1 MRSLTVFR
9 LRWMAL
15 SLLCWISFP
24 VLAQDL
30 TGTWKGDLIKDNTFR
45 EVDRNF
51 KMTWEI
57 VQVDREVFGIVYFF
71 PQDTKAGDQANA
83 WYTWYGKQSKKQP
96 FPFAFIQGRYIEGL
110 GTSPV
115 YQFNIR
121 IDSTAEGEVLV
132 GKWFTQLEPLNT
144 LERSM
149 GVFRMQKV
157 SNRVSDKLWLKRKEK
172 AILEKLG
179 QLEAN

>member
-1 MRSLTVFR
+1 MRSLTYTR
-9 LRWMAL
+9 LRFIAAILL
-15 SLLCWISFP
+15 SWVLVP
-24 VLAQDL
+24 VFAQDL
-30 TGTWKGDLIKDNTFR
+30 TGTWKGDLVKDNTFR
-45 EVDRNF
+45 EVDRAY

-57 VQVDREVFGIVYFF
+57 VQVEREVYGIVYFF
-71 PQDTKAGDQANA
+71 PQDTKEGDQANA
-83 WYTWYGKQSKKQP
+83 WYTWYGKQTKKQP

-115 YQFNIR
+115 YQFNVR

-132 GKWFTQLEPLNT
+132 GKWFTQLEALNT

-157 SNRVSDKLWLKRKEK
+157 SGRVSDKLWLKRKEK
-172 AILEKLG
+172 AILEKLEKQEG
-179 QLEAN
+179 N